1 MLQFERLSAL
11 ATLITNIKIQ
21 QSSALKQVFY
31 SVNYLGKVNILVKDR
46 LRFKVKSQGRHS

>member
-1 MLQFERLSAL
+1 MLQFDRLSAL

-21 QSSALKQVFY
+21 QSSALKQVCY